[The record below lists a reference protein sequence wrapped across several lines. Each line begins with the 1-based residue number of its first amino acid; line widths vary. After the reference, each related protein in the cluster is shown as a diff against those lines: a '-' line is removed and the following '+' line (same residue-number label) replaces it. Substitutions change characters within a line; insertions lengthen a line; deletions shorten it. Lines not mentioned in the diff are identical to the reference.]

1 MAAKGMVI
9 IDENRCKGCG
19 LCVSV
24 CPVHIL
30 RLSEDRFNVRGYRP
44 VEVTDPE
51 ACIGCAMCATICPD
65 VVFTVYR
72 QKPRRER
79 PVTEEVSQEAPTVR
93 W

>member
-1 MAAKGMVI
+1 MAKARGMVI
-9 IDENRCKGCG
+9 VDEDRCKGCG

-30 RLSEDRFNVRGYRP
+30 QLTEGRFNVKGYPP

-51 ACIGCAMCATICPD
+51 ACTGCAMCATICPD

-72 QKPRRER
+72 RRRKPKR
-79 PVTEEVSQEAPTVR
+79 APAAA
-93 W
+93 